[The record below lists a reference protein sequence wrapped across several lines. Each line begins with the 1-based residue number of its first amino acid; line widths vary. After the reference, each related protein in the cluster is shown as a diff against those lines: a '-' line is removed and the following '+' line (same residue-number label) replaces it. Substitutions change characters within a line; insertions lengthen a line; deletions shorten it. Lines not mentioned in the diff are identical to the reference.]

1 MDRKP
6 LVECFGDLAPAVEIR
21 KRHLDNLDIK
31 VVSIL
36 IIRCVIICSMP
47 RQVGKPAS
55 LTESDF
61 AAQSPIALGR
71 RFYQIAVAAV
81 AEVHEVIGL
90 IPLEFAVLI
99 HLHDAPG
106 IDQNTLAERMALDRT
121 STGALVYRLEQ
132 QGLVERQVNGTDR
145 RARVLRLTP
154 RGRAVHNKQRPKARA
169 AQERLLEVLTP
180 VERRSLVDMMKRV
193 IAANPQYA
201 RPGAGRRRPHTRRR
215 GHGNSIKG
223 G

>member
-1 MDRKP
+1 
-6 LVECFGDLAPAVEIR
+6 
-21 KRHLDNLDIK
+21 
-31 VVSIL
+31 
-36 IIRCVIICSMP
+36 MP
-47 RQVGKPAS
+47 RQIRKSAS
-55 LTESDF
+55 STESEL

-81 AEVHEVIGL
+81 AAVHEPTGL

-132 QGLVERQVNGTDR
+132 QGLIERHVNNADR
-145 RARVLRLTP
+145 RARVLRLAP
-154 RGRAVHNKQRPKARA
+154 RGLALHNKQRPKARES
-169 AQERLLEVLTP
+169 QERLLEVLTP
-180 VERRSLVDMMKRV
+180 AERRSLVDMMERV

-201 RPGAGRRRPHTRRR
+201 RPGAGRRRRRT
-215 GHGNSIKG
+215 GEKATSSP
-223 G
+223 